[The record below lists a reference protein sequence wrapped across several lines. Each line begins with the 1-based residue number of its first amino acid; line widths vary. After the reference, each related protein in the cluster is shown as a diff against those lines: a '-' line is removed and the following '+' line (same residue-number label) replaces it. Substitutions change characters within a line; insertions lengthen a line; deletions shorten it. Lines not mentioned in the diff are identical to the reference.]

1 MRASPGLLRILLVEL
16 VVDLSAFYADGIE
29 SGSGE
34 GFDWARGLRVNHS
47 NPENDE
53 IAGIGTNQAK
63 REEYQKAFS
72 EQPQASFFR
81 HKV

>member
-1 MRASPGLLRILLVEL
+1 MRASPALLGILLVEL
-16 VVDLSAFYADGIE
+16 VVDFSAFYADGIE

-63 REEYQKAFS
+63 REGY
-72 EQPQASFFR
+72 
-81 HKV
+81 